1 MTTWPLAVP
10 ETVAALIGI
19 TVLIMA
25 ASFLAVRRH
34 RRLQRQ
40 VIGEALEGMAG
51 RLAAGPAAAA
61 REQRAIAVALADQH
75 RVAVRVDE
83 QIRPHILSG
92 PAKPEKTPP
101 AGGRPIDHIAAAV
114 DDLRAIGRRRG
125 GTAATPPVRGSALGP
140 VPDLESSPEL
150 EEVCEAML
158 TTLTDRIRQANTV
171 VLMAVALEVGDE
183 KARARIAGSLRD
195 ADVRRQEAETLA
207 GKGRLVAAVH
217 RIAHAETPV
226 PESGVP
232 GEATRRDVVRQS
244 SALRLIAAGHAAE
257 LLGWLADARTRCA
270 PEKGGSAA

>member
-10 ETVAALIGI
+10 ETAAALIGI
-19 TVLIMA
+19 AVLIMA

-34 RRLQRQ
+34 RQLQRQ
-40 VIGEALEGMAG
+40 VIGEALEGMAD
-51 RLAAGPAAAA
+51 RLAAGPVAAA

-75 RVAVRVDE
+75 RVAARVDDE
-83 QIRPHILSG
+83 VRPHILSG
-92 PAKPEKTPP
+92 PAKPGTTT
-101 AGGRPIDHIAAAV
+101 AGGRPADHIAAAV
-114 DDLRAIGRRRG
+114 DDLRAIGRRLG
-125 GTAATPPVRGSALGP
+125 ETAATPPVRGSALGP

-150 EEVCEAML
+150 QEVCEAML
-158 TTLTDRIRQANTV
+158 TTLTDRIRQANAV
-171 VLMAVALEVGDE
+171 VLMAVALEVGEE

-195 ADVRRQEAETLA
+195 ADVRRREAEALA

-226 PESGVP
+226 PEGGVP